1 MTTSI
6 KSSEINEEFAIATAR
21 LGTVALAAIHD
32 PQHAESL
39 SLGSLRAEQA
49 ELTERADRRENADDE
64 VPGTSTDQDDYV
76 EGEDEQGNYE
86 EGLEHEESWLGE
98 ELEED
103 AEGGDGDYDEY
114 HGESDIDGE
123 YVDRNDLEDLLEE
136 TADKSDTPT
145 TKVPLDNVIQKL
157 ADEEGVFPQDADIE
171 DIIKELEADVSDG
184 DLKDDALD
192 ISDTEGPDHL
202 SELSA
207 LRPGEVAA
215 GDSSLTPRGSQG
227 SRRPKVPG
235 QESSKGS
242 RRSTLSGQEGPKS
255 SRRPTLTD
263 HEGSQGGRRNTLPG
277 HEGNDGS
284 KRISLGSKSSSLNGK
299 GVLICT
305 DRSRQAIKTNS
316 EGSEKAL
323 HDNKGRLRNITL
335 VLFVFFLALYKRN
348 RR

>member
-1 MTTSI
+1 M
-6 KSSEINEEFAIATAR
+6 
-21 LGTVALAAIHD
+21 
-32 PQHAESL
+32 
-39 SLGSLRAEQA
+39 
-49 ELTERADRRENADDE
+49 
-64 VPGTSTDQDDYV
+64 

-86 EGLEHEESWLGE
+86 EYLEYEESWLGE
-98 ELEED
+98 ELEEG
-103 AEGGDGDYDEY
+103 AEGGEGDYDEY
-114 HGESDIDGE
+114 DGESVIDGE
-123 YVDRNDLEDLLEE
+123 HVDRNDLEDILDEN
-136 TADKSDTPT
+136 ADKSDTFT

-157 ADEEGVFPQDADIE
+157 ADKEGVFPKDADIE

-207 LRPGEVAA
+207 GPSCPQA

-263 HEGSQGGRRNTLPG
+263 HEGSQGGRRNTLSG
-277 HEGNDGS
+277 HEGNNGS
-284 KRISLGSKSSSLNGK
+284 KRISLGSKSASLNSK
-299 GVLICT
+299 GVLIYT

-323 HDNKGRLRNITL
+323 HDNKGRSRNITL
-335 VLFVFFLALYKRN
+335 VLFMFFLSLYKRN